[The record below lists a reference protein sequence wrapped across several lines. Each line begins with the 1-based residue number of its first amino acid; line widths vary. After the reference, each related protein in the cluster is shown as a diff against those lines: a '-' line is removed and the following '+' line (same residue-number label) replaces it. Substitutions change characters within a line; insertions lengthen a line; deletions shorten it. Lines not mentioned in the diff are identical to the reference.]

1 MRHVHVAW
9 DYLTRLD
16 RDVPLQL
23 LLHDGH
29 DHVVGARV
37 CHRPGQSQASQLLA
51 IAGGIDGH
59 EGLGVDLDELL
70 GQLLQ
75 LDQKVLGSPPVGCNP
90 PQDLPENLLSQ
101 NSNPNCTGA
110 VVCFRLIG
118 QITAD
123 N

>member
-1 MRHVHVAW
+1 MLGSVTDPVNHK
-9 DYLTRLD
+9 
-16 RDVPLQL
+16 
-23 LLHDGH
+23 LHN
-29 DHVVGARV
+29 
-37 CHRPGQSQASQLLA
+37 LLA
-51 IAGGIDGH
+51 IAGGIDDH
-59 EGLGVDLDELL
+59 EGLDVELDELL